1 MKFMVLAA
9 LFLLCL
15 AANAMPR
22 DTIFVEDATDP
33 RYRRFLDSMHAYKIS
48 YSVAKNMAD
57 TVAKRMGNRNL
68 DDYFFG
74 RFSYESDTMNHGYFY
89 FFETGVEME
98 IGHVSEA
105 FKGMADEAKFPWEYL
120 EAQYKRLDSIRIQP
134 WGVMQGGELPNVY
147 IYRKPLQVVVYRKV
161 RHFTMIDHTIQF
173 SQADDGKTK
182 TSFIRKYY
190 YNEID
195 KGRPR
200 IDSIEKLDPLTL
212 KRIGILQ
219 YGDK

>member
-1 MKFMVLAA
+1 MKYIAFAIFFF
-9 LFLLCL
+9 LFTS
-15 AANAMPR
+15 AYTMPR
-22 DTIFVEDATDP
+22 DTIFVEEVSDP
-33 RYRRFLDSMHAYKIS
+33 RYKRYLDSLHAYKIS

-68 DDYFFG
+68 DDYFLG
-74 RFSYESDTMNHGYFY
+74 RFSYESDTVSYGYFY

-98 IGHVSEA
+98 IGHVSEG
-105 FKGMADEAKFPWEYL
+105 FKGMADEAKFPWTYL
-120 EAQYKRLDSIRIQP
+120 ESQYKRLDSIKIQP

-147 IYRKPLQVVVYRKV
+147 IYRKPIQVIVYRKV

-173 SQADDGKTK
+173 SSDDGKTK

-200 IDSIEKLDPLTL
+200 IDSIEKLDPLTQ